1 MSQTS
6 IQQVYYLSSGFHLE
20 DGQLPLQLAILIH
33 QAHILDNKFLF
44 FLFLEIF
51 FSK

>member
-33 QAHILDNKFLF
+33 QAHFLDNKFLF
-44 FLFLEIF
+44 FFVFGNF
-51 FSK
+51 FF